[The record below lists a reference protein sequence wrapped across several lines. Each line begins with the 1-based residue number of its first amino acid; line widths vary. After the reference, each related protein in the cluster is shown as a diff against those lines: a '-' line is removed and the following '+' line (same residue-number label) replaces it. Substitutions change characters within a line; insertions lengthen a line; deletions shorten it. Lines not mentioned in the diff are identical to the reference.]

1 MKKSN
6 LFKVLGLG
14 LALTM
19 GVSSLTACGNKGYT
33 SNNTEYY
40 IGASGPLTGGAGVY
54 GIAVKN
60 GAQLAVEEINK
71 AGGVN
76 GYKLKFEMYDDVH
89 DQTKVADGYSAQYE
103 AGMQMSLGCVTTK
116 PCLQY
121 KELSKEDNVFFIT
134 PSATSDAVPEYDNG
148 FQMCFSDS
156 TQGSATANY
165 LKQLPENEKPKK
177 VGVFYKS
184 DDDYSKGIYNK
195 FKEELGT
202 SFNGSDIVITSFD
215 DDNATSFE
223 TQISQLKDCDFVFM
237 PIYYGPA
244 AAFMKQGKT
253 EMKADAVYFGGDGLD
268 GVDGE
273 LGEEKANVTQKISY
287 ISHFDAAASEGKAK
301 AFIDAYKAKYNETP
315 IQFAA
320 AAYDCVYA
328 LKAAIEFAVKEGK
341 EVPVTISAS
350 DMCDILEEVFHN
362 SAFKVDGVTGTG
374 MKWNEDNTVNT
385 ATKNVKEYIVKDFST
400 AA

>member
-14 LALTM
+14 LALTL
-19 GVSSLTACGNKGYT
+19 GVGSLTACGNKGYT
-33 SNNTEYY
+33 SKNTEYY
-40 IGASGPLTGGAGVY
+40 IGSSGPLTGGAGVY
-54 GIAVKN
+54 GQAVKN
-60 GAQLAVEEINK
+60 GAQLAVDEINA

-76 GYKLKFEMYDDVH
+76 GYKLNFQMYDDVH
-89 DQTKVADGYSAQYE
+89 DQTKVAAGYSAQLE

-134 PSATSDAVPEYDNG
+134 PSATADAVPEYENG

-156 TQGSATANY
+156 TQGSATAEH
-165 LKQLPENEKPKK
+165 LKQLPANEKPQK

-195 FKEELGT
+195 FMAELGT
-202 SFNGSDIVITSFD
+202 SYNGSEIVVTSFN
-215 DDNATSFE
+215 DDNATDFS
-223 TQISQLKDCDFVFM
+223 SQVSKLKVCDFVFM
-237 PIYYGPA
+237 PIYHQPA

-253 EMKADAVYFGGDGLD
+253 EMKANAVYFGGDGLD
-268 GVDGE
+268 GVDAE
-273 LGEEKANVTQKISY
+273 LGDDLATVSQKISY
-287 ISHFDAAASEGKAK
+287 ISHFDAAATEGKAK
-301 AFIDAYKAKYNETP
+301 TFIDAYKAKYGDTP

-328 LKAAIEFAVKEGK
+328 LKNAIEFAVKEGK
-341 EVPVTISAS
+341 KVPVTISAS
-350 DMCDILEEVFHN
+350 DMCDVLKEVFHN
-362 SAFKVDGVTGTG
+362 SAFSVDGVTGTA
-374 MKWNEDNTVNT
+374 MKWNADNTVNT
-385 ATKNVKEYIVKDFST
+385 ATKNVKEYIVKDFT

>member
-14 LALTM
+14 LALTL

-33 SNNTEYY
+33 SKNTEYY

-54 GIAVKN
+54 GQAVKN
-60 GAQLAVEEINK
+60 GAQLAVDEINAK
-71 AGGVN
+71 GGVN
-76 GYKLKFEMYDDVH
+76 GYKLNFQMYDDVH
-89 DQTKVADGYSAQYE
+89 DQTKVAAGYSAQLE

-134 PSATSDAVPEYDNG
+134 PSATADAVPEYENG

-156 TQGSATANY
+156 TQGSATAEY
-165 LKQLPENEKPKK
+165 LKQLPANEKPQK

-195 FKEELGT
+195 FMAELGT
-202 SFNGSDIVITSFD
+202 SYNGSEIVVTSFN
-215 DDNATSFE
+215 DDNATDFS
-223 TQISQLKDCDFVFM
+223 SQVSKLKVCDFVFM
-237 PIYYGPA
+237 PIYYQPA

-253 EMKADAVYFGGDGLD
+253 EMKANAVYFGGDGLD
-268 GVDGE
+268 GVDAE
-273 LGEEKANVTQKISY
+273 LGDDLATITQKISY
-287 ISHFDAAASEGKAK
+287 ISHFDAAATEGKAK
-301 AFIDAYKAKYNETP
+301 TFIDAYKAKYGDTP

-328 LKAAIEFAVKEGK
+328 LKDAIEFAVKEGK

-350 DMCDILEEVFHN
+350 DMCDVLKEVFHN
-362 SAFKVDGVTGTG
+362 SAFSVNGVTGTA
-374 MKWNEDNTVNT
+374 MKWNADNTVNT
-385 ATKNVKEYIVKDFST
+385 ATKNVKEYIVKDFT

>member
-14 LALTM
+14 LALTL
-19 GVSSLTACGNKGYT
+19 GVGSLTACGNKGYT
-33 SNNTEYY
+33 SKNTEYY
-40 IGASGPLTGGAGVY
+40 IGSSGPLTGGAGVY
-54 GIAVKN
+54 GQAVKN
-60 GAQLAVEEINK
+60 GAQLAVDEINA

-76 GYKLKFEMYDDVH
+76 GYKLNFQMYDDVH
-89 DQTKVADGYSAQYE
+89 DQTKVAAGYSAQLE

-134 PSATSDAVPEYDNG
+134 PSATADAVPEYENG

-156 TQGSATANY
+156 TQGSATAEY
-165 LKQLPENEKPKK
+165 LKQLPANEKPQK

-195 FKEELGT
+195 FMAELGT
-202 SFNGSDIVITSFD
+202 SYNGSEIVVTSFN
-215 DDNATSFE
+215 DDNATDFS
-223 TQISQLKDCDFVFM
+223 SQVSKLKVCDFVFM
-237 PIYYGPA
+237 PIYYQPA

-253 EMKADAVYFGGDGLD
+253 EMKANAVYFGGDGLD
-268 GVDGE
+268 GVDAE
-273 LGEEKANVTQKISY
+273 LGDDLATVSQKISY
-287 ISHFDAAASEGKAK
+287 ISHFDAAATEGKAK
-301 AFIDAYKAKYNETP
+301 TFIDAYKAKYGDTP

-328 LKAAIEFAVKEGK
+328 LKNAIEFAVKEGK
-341 EVPVTISAS
+341 KVPVTISAS
-350 DMCDILEEVFHN
+350 DMCDVLKEVFHN
-362 SAFKVDGVTGTG
+362 SAFSVDGVTGTA
-374 MKWNEDNTVNT
+374 MKWNADNTVNT
-385 ATKNVKEYIVKDFST
+385 ATKNVKEYIVKDFT

>member
-14 LALTM
+14 LALTL
-19 GVSSLTACGNKGYT
+19 GVGSLTACGNKGYT
-33 SNNTEYY
+33 SKNTEYY
-40 IGASGPLTGGAGVY
+40 IGSSGPLTGGAGVY
-54 GIAVKN
+54 GQAVKN
-60 GAQLAVEEINK
+60 GAQLAVDEINAK
-71 AGGVN
+71 GGVN
-76 GYKLKFEMYDDVH
+76 GYKLNFQMYDDVH
-89 DQTKVADGYSAQYE
+89 DQTKVAAGYSAQLE

-134 PSATSDAVPEYDNG
+134 PSATADAVPEYENG

-156 TQGSATANY
+156 TQGSATAEY
-165 LKQLPENEKPKK
+165 LEKLPAAEKPKK

-195 FKEELGT
+195 FMAELGT
-202 SFNGSDIVITSFD
+202 SWNGSEIVVTSFN
-215 DDNATSFE
+215 DDNATDFSA
-223 TQISQLKDCDFVFM
+223 QVSKLKECDFVFM
-237 PIYYGPA
+237 PIYYQPA

-253 EMKADAVYFGGDGLD
+253 EMKANAVYFGGDGLD
-268 GVDGE
+268 GVDAE
-273 LGEEKANVTQKISY
+273 LGADLATVSQKISY
-287 ISHFDAAASEGKAK
+287 ISHFDAAATEVKAK
-301 AFIDAYKAKYNETP
+301 TFIDEYKAKYGSTP

-328 LKAAIEFAVKEGK
+328 LKYAIEFAVKEGK

-350 DMCDILEEVFHN
+350 DMCDVLKEVFHN
-362 SAFKVDGVTGTG
+362 PAFSVDGVTGTA
-374 MKWNEDNTVNT
+374 MKWNADNTVNT
-385 ATKNVKEYIVKDFST
+385 STKNVKEYIVKDFT